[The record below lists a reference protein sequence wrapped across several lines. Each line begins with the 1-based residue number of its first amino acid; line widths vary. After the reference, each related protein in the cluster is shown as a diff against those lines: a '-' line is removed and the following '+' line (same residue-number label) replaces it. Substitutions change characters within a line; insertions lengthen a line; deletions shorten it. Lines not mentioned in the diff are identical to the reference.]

1 MSQTAATARTTARP
15 TRRPAPSRP
24 RLQVVKPLPRRR
36 SSLPF
41 ALLCSF
47 ILAGGLMA
55 VLLFNLSL
63 SQGAYE
69 MHELQS
75 RSSMA
80 SDQEGALREHL
91 AAESASGK
99 LAERAGKMGMVPA
112 GSAVFLSLPDGKVL
126 GVAPK
131 QPVKDPLRIAG
142 DRLSSGQGE
151 EPASRPT
158 PSRTSSGHGASPQA
172 GNMSE
177 TPGRLEESSRRSTEQ
192 GR

>member
-15 TRRPAPSRP
+15 TRRPAPNRP
-24 RLQVVKPLPRRR
+24 RLQVVKPVPRRR
-36 SSLPF
+36 SNLPF
-41 ALLCSF
+41 ALLCTC
-47 ILAGGLMA
+47 ILAGGLLA

-75 RSSMA
+75 RSSLA

-131 QPVKDPLRIAG
+131 QPAKDPLRIAG
-142 DRLSSGQGE
+142 DRPVPAQGE
-151 EPASRPT
+151 DNPPRPT
-158 PSRTSSGHGASPQA
+158 PSRTSSGGGISPQA
-172 GNMSE
+172 GTASE
-177 TPGRLEESSRRSTEQ
+177 AQNRPEGNSLRGTEQ